1 MTDLGP
7 SSELISQVF
16 AILCVARVIAL
27 TRAEFFRQMNEDFR
41 ESGAINLVAFVQ
53 RTIRSIRWS
62 VGTLLNL
69 ILLGHYREDIA
80 FLQIGGGGHGGYG
93 VAAMMATLV
102 YEVLLRRT
110 AAFYR
115 WRLAWDALKSASG
128 RVLKAA
134 VVSFLPIP
142 DEYVSWAGWVAVGV
156 ASLIGAFGYL
166 PMLRAIAVTGLTR
179 LAPKFAQWRSR
190 RCRRTPG
197 PCPSTSVLRRGTNLG
212 GDRP

>member
-7 SSELISQVF
+7 SSELISRIF
-16 AILCVARVIAL
+16 AMLCVARVIAL
-27 TRAEFFRQMNEDFR
+27 TRAEFFRQMNEDLR
-41 ESGAINLVAFVQ
+41 ESGAINPMAFIQ

-80 FLQIGGGGHGGYG
+80 VLQIGGGAHGGYG
-93 VAAMMATLV
+93 VAVMMATLV
-102 YEVLLRRT
+102 YEILLRRS

-115 WRLAWDALKSASG
+115 WRLAWDALKSASV

-142 DEYVSWAGWVAVGV
+142 DEYVSWAGWVAGGLAAVF
-156 ASLIGAFGYL
+156 GAFGFL
-166 PMLRAIAVTGLTR
+166 PMLRSVAVTGLTR
-179 LAPKFAQWRSR
+179 FGPKFAEWRSR
-190 RCRRTPG
+190 RCRRRPG
-197 PCPSTSVLRRGTNLG
+197 PCPSTSVLRRATNLG